1 MDELLDLPLS
11 KVEFISDAY
20 ELGLLFGSW
29 HPAAAASDLCSV
41 GGTPVPGSWRADKL
55 VHSVEQ

>member
-41 GGTPVPGSWRADKL
+41 GGTPVPGSWRADK
-55 VHSVEQ
+55 